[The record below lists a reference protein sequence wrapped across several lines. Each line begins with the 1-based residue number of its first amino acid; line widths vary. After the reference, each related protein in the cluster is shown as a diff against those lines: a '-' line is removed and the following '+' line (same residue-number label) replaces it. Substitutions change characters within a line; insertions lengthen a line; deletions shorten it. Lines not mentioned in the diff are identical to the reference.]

1 MHKVKQSRFSE
12 TEEYLFDLDISESDE
27 YLIKKIEKE
36 KIEWK
41 EIFHFGRGVEISK
54 AGKVVIC
61 DQCNTAQGFTKK
73 QEKDKFKK
81 CVKCGKVISINHES
95 VVQIIS
101 DKNIDE
107 EMEKIYVGENLHR
120 YRILGNRYIK
130 WNVPGINYKE
140 ASFYKSPKILIRKTG
155 LGIDASIDRKGTY
168 ISQTIYSCQYVDQ
181 DNKVPLEYYLALLNS
196 RVIYYYYMKIYGEN
210 EWKSHPY
217 FTKDIIFSLPIKKYT
232 DNELTRQIIS
242 LAKSILLNYDRQIDL
257 TLEEKIMELYELTE
271 EEIAKIKEEL
281 SKLPDLNAINDMKF

>member
-120 YRILGNRYIK
+120 YRILGKQI
-130 WNVPGINYKE
+130 YK
-140 ASFYKSPKILIRKTG
+140 
-155 LGIDASIDRKGTY
+155 
-168 ISQTIYSCQYVDQ
+168 
-181 DNKVPLEYYLALLNS
+181 
-196 RVIYYYYMKIYGEN
+196 
-210 EWKSHPY
+210 
-217 FTKDIIFSLPIKKYT
+217 
-232 DNELTRQIIS
+232 
-242 LAKSILLNYDRQIDL
+242 
-257 TLEEKIMELYELTE
+257 MEC
-271 EEIAKIKEEL
+271 
-281 SKLPDLNAINDMKF
+281 SGHKL